1 MTPFKNTNRI
11 TSPYGPRTYT
21 NSAGTLVSEHH
32 NGQDIVPTRYSGQTV
47 PEEDWDFREVTG
59 GTVTEVS
66 TAWNYGRGTLV
77 KVRTDA
83 GAIEIYQHAE
93 SIYVKVGDRVPQGTA
108 LGRAGSTGNVTGRHL
123 HFEVQINGSAV
134 EPSAWSGVPNADGT
148 YAGNDTLDNAASVP
162 DAEPETNGVQL
173 QRLCI
178 IGDSA
183 TIKARAQEL
192 GLPVQTVTATLIG
205 PASAGDAMDLWGMSQ
220 TEGEEYFARYTD

>member
-1 MTPFKNTNRI
+1 MTPFKGTNRI
-11 TSPYGPRTYT
+11 TSPYGPRKYT
-21 NSAGTLVSEHH
+21 NSAGKVISEHH
-32 NGQDIVPTRYSGQTV
+32 NGQDSVPTRYSGQTV

-59 GTVTEVS
+59 GDVIAVS
-66 TAWNYGRGTLV
+66 TGYNYGRGTLV
-77 KVRTDA
+77 KVQTAPDVV
-83 GAIEIYQHAE
+83 EIYQHAE
-93 SIYVKVGDRVPQGTA
+93 SIYVKVGDHVPQGTV

-123 HFEVQINGSAV
+123 HFEVQVNGVPV
-134 EPSAWSGVPNADGT
+134 EPSAWSGVPNAAGT
-148 YAGNDTLDNAASVP
+148 YAGNDDLDGAASI
-162 DAEPETNGVQL
+162 PETTPEVEGAQL

-205 PASAGDAMDLWGMSQ
+205 PASPGDAMELWGMSK